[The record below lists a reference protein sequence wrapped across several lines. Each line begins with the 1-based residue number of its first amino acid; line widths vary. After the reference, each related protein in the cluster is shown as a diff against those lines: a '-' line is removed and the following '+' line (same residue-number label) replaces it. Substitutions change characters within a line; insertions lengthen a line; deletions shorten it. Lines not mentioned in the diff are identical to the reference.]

1 MYAVISYP
9 RTGSRSLAKKY
20 STELG
25 LNIGYLHRAKS
36 VPSYCLSYNQLI
48 KHDWI
53 LHAHWHTIHMLN
65 TEYKKYIE
73 KNYKIVHIQRNQ
85 EHIFLS
91 ALITMHTGNIDF
103 TIDDIPEEINLK
115 LVDEYVDR
123 MKPTIQNMLDWR
135 IDICYNFDDLYNNS
149 SELNFKK
156 NKSKVKNYNELY
168 KRLKKLND

>member
-1 MYAVISYP
+1 
-9 RTGSRSLAKKY
+9 
-20 STELG
+20 
-25 LNIGYLHRAKS
+25 
-36 VPSYCLSYNQLI
+36 
-48 KHDWI
+48 
-53 LHAHWHTIHMLN
+53 
-65 TEYKKYIE
+65 
-73 KNYKIVHIQRNQ
+73 
-85 EHIFLS
+85 
-91 ALITMHTGNIDF
+91 MHTGNIDF

-115 LVDEYVDR
+115 LVDEYVNR